1 MNLGNDLSKKKPLKK
16 EERIKIILDTAIE
29 ASGVDKESKMF
40 LAGFLTGIQLKAESK
55 KLDHS

>member
-1 MNLGNDLSKKKPLKK
+1 MNLGNDLLKKKPLKK

>member
-40 LAGFLTGIQLKAESK
+40 LAGFLTGVQLKAESK
-55 KLDHS
+55 KLDCN